1 MAYTRRIKGARIA
14 GAREAM
20 AHLVSEMVEA
30 GDDTITL
37 SRIFLRLRDGVDQFL
52 LAGHRGGFG
61 IGAVTLDAGCGPWV
75 ATREGRGAGATGFRD
90 MKSLDRDVKGGH
102 IAEVALQS
110 ASTMNRA
117 MDSSSS
123 RCPVAIR
130 KDQSRGMGR
139 PKATSRTV
147 GRALRVAV

>member
-1 MAYTRRIKGARIA
+1 MDKRCHTPPRQTEALAYTRRIKGARIA

-20 AHLVSEMVEA
+20 ARLVSEMVE
-30 GDDTITL
+30 
-37 SRIFLRLRDGVDQFL
+37 
-52 LAGHRGGFG
+52 
-61 IGAVTLDAGCGPWV
+61 
-75 ATREGRGAGATGFRD
+75 AGATGFRD